1 MESLSGSV
9 ERVTYYNPEN
19 GYSVIRLHPKG
30 KKAPGRNRQGLVTV
44 VGNLP
49 ELSPGE
55 HLELRGNWEKHPKH
69 GLQFKATHC
78 ENSIPSSTEG
88 IRRYLGSSLIKGIG
102 PKLAESIVDTFGEET
117 LDVISEQPERLE
129 DVYNIGGKR
138 VRQIAEAWEAQK
150 NIKDIMLFLHSH
162 GISTTLATKIYKTY
176 EDEALQVVQDNPY
189 QLARDIYGVGF
200 KTADKIAR
208 DLGLP
213 EDHPARME
221 AGIIY
226 ALNQMT
232 NEGHVYVPA
241 ERLVNMAAELLEA
254 PQETIPPAL
263 ARLEREKEVIRDQ
276 VSPRDPGED
285 TPVIYLP
292 PFYASEIGT
301 ARKIRLL
308 QAHPA
313 PVRQTQ
319 LPQPDSLLTAEQ
331 QGAVEAALKHPVSV
345 LTGGPG
351 TGKTTTLHALIAAL
365 EQAQKTYALCSPTGR
380 AAKRLSEATQRP
392 ASTIHRLLGY
402 SPLEGFKYNRKHPL
416 PVDFL
421 IVDEASMLDII
432 LANHLLNALEPGTHL
447 LFVGDV
453 DQLPSVGAGDVLRD
467 VIASGTVPVTRLTTI
482 FRQAQ
487 GSHIILNA
495 HRVNQ
500 GKLPI
505 FEKDSQDFFLFP
517 AQEAEKA
524 AHWVEDVTCQRIPDK
539 FGLDPLHEVQ
549 VLAPMYRGLAGVDN
563 LNVQLQARLNPKQPQ
578 APEKALYGQVFR
590 VGDKVMQTQN
600 DYQKDVYNG
609 DIGFV
614 TGIDFAD
621 QALNVDFQ
629 GQRVRYDWTEGDQ
642 LVHAYAVSVHK
653 AQGSEFP
660 AVVIPILT
668 QHYVMLQRNLIY
680 TAITRAKSLCVL
692 VGNRKALAIAVNNN
706 QVAERFSAL
715 GWRLTLEKKKATL

>member
-1 MESLSGSV
+1 
-9 ERVTYYNPEN
+9 
-19 GYSVIRLHPKG
+19 
-30 KKAPGRNRQGLVTV
+30 
-44 VGNLP
+44 
-49 ELSPGE
+49 
-55 HLELRGNWEKHPKH
+55 
-69 GLQFKATHC
+69 
-78 ENSIPSSTEG
+78 
-88 IRRYLGSSLIKGIG
+88 
-102 PKLAESIVDTFGEET
+102 
-117 LDVISEQPERLE
+117 
-129 DVYNIGGKR
+129 
-138 VRQIAEAWEAQK
+138 
-150 NIKDIMLFLHSH
+150 
-162 GISTTLATKIYKTY
+162 
-176 EDEALQVVQDNPY
+176 
-189 QLARDIYGVGF
+189 
-200 KTADKIAR
+200 
-208 DLGLP
+208 
-213 EDHPARME
+213 
-221 AGIIY
+221 
-226 ALNQMT
+226 
-232 NEGHVYVPA
+232 
-241 ERLVNMAAELLEA
+241 
-254 PQETIPPAL
+254 
-263 ARLEREKEVIRDQ
+263 
-276 VSPRDPGED
+276 
-285 TPVIYLP
+285 
-292 PFYASEIGT
+292 
-301 ARKIRLL
+301 
-308 QAHPA
+308 
-313 PVRQTQ
+313 
-319 LPQPDSLLTAEQ
+319 
-331 QGAVEAALKHPVSV
+331 
-345 LTGGPG
+345 
-351 TGKTTTLHALIAAL
+351 
-365 EQAQKTYALCSPTGR
+365 
-380 AAKRLSEATQRP
+380 
-392 ASTIHRLLGY
+392 
-402 SPLEGFKYNRKHPL
+402 
-416 PVDFL
+416 
-421 IVDEASMLDII
+421 
-432 LANHLLNALEPGTHL
+432 
-447 LFVGDV
+447 
-453 DQLPSVGAGDVLRD
+453 